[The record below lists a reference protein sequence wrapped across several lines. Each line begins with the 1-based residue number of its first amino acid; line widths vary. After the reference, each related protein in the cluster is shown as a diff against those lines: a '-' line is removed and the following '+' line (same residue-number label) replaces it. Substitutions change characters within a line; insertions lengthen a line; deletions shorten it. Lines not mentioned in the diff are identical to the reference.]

1 MGKKDPPV
9 DSSQTP
15 VHAKQHVAASANKS
29 KIIDLTFASQKAAQ
43 TLRQKSE
50 QADAASKTE
59 FHNKMRCMQFEQ
71 MIQKERIDCSQ
82 LTTAPPKR
90 SGIQTQTSIQKGEY
104 VPVKE
109 DLSQGKKSFGGY
121 GWIHDA
127 KKEGRSEFF
136 EVRYVPGSAC
146 TQEGNIPVSRLTVL
160 TIPHHE
166 SQIALNGTRR
176 SARVRHES
184 LKTPQKKQGPKTHSI
199 RKPV

>member
-104 VPVKE
+104 VHVKE
-109 DLSQGKKSFGGY
+109 DLSKGKKVL
-121 GWIHDA
+121 
-127 KKEGRSEFF
+127 EGMDGSTMLKRREHRNSLRLDTSL
-136 EVRYVPGSAC
+136 VVHVPEKA
-146 TQEGNIPVSRLTVL
+146 TYQ
-160 TIPHHE
+160 
-166 SQIALNGTRR
+166 SQD
-176 SARVRHES
+176 S
-184 LKTPQKKQGPKTHSI
+184 PC
-199 RKPV
+199 